1 MHLLETGL
9 DPACVMGVERM
20 RVLWRALP
28 DLALPLALGLA
39 LAYLGTGFVPRP
51 APALRPPE
59 DLRARGLGYAEES
72 PVRAILERN
81 VLALETT
88 VFDPQGVPPRAEQA
102 PAPSVAPSAAPAVST
117 SPAPQGQAA
126 IPAPQRAPQAVQAV
140 PQAGFAPLDPALK
153 IPGATQASAPLSGG
167 PAVQGP
173 IAAPGTAEAAAPAQ
187 PQIPAQALPEK
198 AQRAPAPT
206 PVPSSAPTSAPTSA
220 PASAPAAQP
229 AQPAQPATPAA
240 PPLTGIRLV
249 GVIAGGGKPLAML
262 SVDGQAL
269 SLEPGGVVR
278 GWTLERVEPGRIVLR
293 SGPHQR
299 MLTLQGPVP
308 PQGRAQ

>member
-1 MHLLETGL
+1 
-9 DPACVMGVERM
+9 M
-20 RVLWRALP
+20 RILWRALP

-59 DLRARGLGYAEES
+59 DLRAGGQGYAEES

-81 VLALETT
+81 VLALETA
-88 VFDPQGVPPRAEQA
+88 VFDPQGVPPRPEQA
-102 PAPSVAPSAAPAVST
+102 PAPVAAPPVGAQPAAPV
-117 SPAPQGQAA
+117 PAPIPALQRAGQAT
-126 IPAPQRAPQAVQAV
+126 
-140 PQAGFAPLDPALK
+140 PQAGFSPLDPAVRP
-153 IPGATQASAPLSGG
+153 PGAVSASAPLSGG

-173 IAAPGTAEAAAPAQ
+173 VAGASAASPDAAPAQ
-187 PQIPAQALPEK
+187 PQIPAQALPERP
-198 AQRAPAPT
+198 QRTQPGQSGQPT
-206 PVPSSAPTSAPTSA
+206 QSAHS
-220 PASAPAAQP
+220 AQP
-229 AQPAQPATPAA
+229 AGTATPAPSPSPQVPQAQPQQAKTA

-269 SLEPGGVVR
+269 SLEPGAAVR
-278 GWTLERVEPGRIVLR
+278 GWTLERVEPGGVVLR

-299 MLTLQGPVP
+299 TLTLGGQQGQETARP
-308 PQGRAQ
+308 

>member
-1 MHLLETGL
+1 
-9 DPACVMGVERM
+9 M

-88 VFDPQGVPPRAEQA
+88 VFDPLGVPPRAEQA
-102 PAPSVAPSAAPAVST
+102 PSAAPA
-117 SPAPQGQAA
+117 PAPA
-126 IPAPQRAPQAVQAV
+126 PAPAAVAAMQRAAQVPQA
-140 PQAGFAPLDPALK
+140 PQAGFAPLDPAMK
-153 IPGATQASAPLSGG
+153 IPGAMSASAPLSGG

-173 IAAPGTAEAAAPAQ
+173 VAGTAPPAANGDAAPAQ

-198 AQRAPAPT
+198 GQRPGPATPAGQAAAPPAQSTQSAPGAAVQTPPAPPA
-206 PVPSSAPTSAPTSA
+206 PV
-220 PASAPAAQP
+220 
-229 AQPAQPATPAA
+229 PAA

-269 SLEPGGVVR
+269 SLEPGGAVR
-278 GWTLERVEPGRIVLR
+278 GWTLQRVEPGRIVLR
-293 SGPHQR
+293 SGPHER
-299 MLTLQGPVP
+299 VLTLQGQGTQETRPQ
-308 PQGRAQ
+308 QGRPAQ

>member
-1 MHLLETGL
+1 
-9 DPACVMGVERM
+9 M

-51 APALRPPE
+51 APVLRPPE

-102 PAPSVAPSAAPAVST
+102 PQVPEAAAAVAQQS
-117 SPAPQGQAA
+117 QA
-126 IPAPQRAPQAVQAV
+126 PAPQRVPQAAQAA

-153 IPGATQASAPLSGG
+153 TPGAMQASAPLSGG
-167 PAVQGP
+167 PTVQGP
-173 IAAPGTAEAAAPAQ
+173 VVQGQGAGPSTAPGGGDAAPAQ

-198 AQRAPAPT
+198 AQRAPAPQA
-206 PVPSSAPTSAPTSA
+206 V
-220 PASAPAAQP
+220 SAPAAQP
-229 AQPAQPATPAA
+229 AAQASPVPSAQPVPAA
-240 PPLTGIRLV
+240 PPLSGIRLV

-262 SVDGQAL
+262 SVDGQGL
-269 SLEPGGVVR
+269 SLEPGGIVR

-299 MLTLQGPVP
+299 VLTLQGPVA

>member
-1 MHLLETGL
+1 
-9 DPACVMGVERM
+9 M
-20 RVLWRALP
+20 RILWRALP

-102 PAPSVAPSAAPAVST
+102 PVAVPAPEPAPA
-117 SPAPQGQAA
+117 P
-126 IPAPQRAPQAVQAV
+126 IPAMQRTPQA
-140 PQAGFAPLDPALK
+140 PQAGFAPLDPAMK
-153 IPGATQASAPLSGG
+153 APGAVSASAPLSGG
-167 PAVQGP
+167 PAVQGR
-173 IAAPGTAEAAAPAQ
+173 IAPPSPSSPAAAQGNGEPAPAQ

-198 AQRAPAPT
+198 GQRPAQSTPATQAAQSGQSAPAQAPAP
-206 PVPSSAPTSAPTSA
+206 AA
-220 PASAPAAQP
+220 PASQP
-229 AQPAQPATPAA
+229 A

-262 SVDGQAL
+262 SVDGQGL

-293 SGPHQR
+293 SGPHVR
-299 MLTLQGPVP
+299 VLTLANQPAGQPAA
-308 PQGRAQ
+308 PQGSQQGAPAP